1 MIIQRDPNA
10 EFVYF
15 LTEPRNYLGS
25 WSADGR
31 FVSWLNLKDLYD
43 NNLGTVWVKQKCP
56 LFRAGRN
63 GFNAPWLP
71 MILKFMTYKLDLFYV

>member
-43 NNLGTVWVKQKCP
+43 NNLVTVWVKQKCP